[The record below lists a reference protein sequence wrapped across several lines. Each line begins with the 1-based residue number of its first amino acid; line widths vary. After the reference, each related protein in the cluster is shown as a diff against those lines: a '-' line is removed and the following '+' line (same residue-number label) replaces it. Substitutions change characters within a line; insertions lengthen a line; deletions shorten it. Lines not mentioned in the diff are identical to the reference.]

1 MEACLTPDQKV
12 ACSNHVGVTNF
23 FSFPLS
29 HFLLISNHNF
39 FVFVFFVGLLLLIVP
54 QVCPV
59 RNISAAETVPRL
71 PLVFL
76 LLFSFHLV
84 YSMHQRKKTSVTPAT
99 FVSVNVTAGHGCH
112 NCAS

>member
-39 FVFVFFVGLLLLIVP
+39 FVFVFFCGLVTVNCSSGLSSKEYFSCRNGSQASLVLL
-54 QVCPV
+54 
-59 RNISAAETVPRL
+59 
-71 PLVFL
+71 F
-76 LLFSFHLV
+76 FSFHLV

>member
-1 MEACLTPDQKV
+1 MGDIQRCADSIQVYRGMQT
-12 ACSNHVGVTNF
+12 
-23 FSFPLS
+23 
-29 HFLLISNHNF
+29 IYSNHNF
-39 FVFVFFVGLLLLIVP
+39 FCFCFFLGLLQLIVS
-54 QVCPV
+54 QFCPV
-59 RNISAAETVPRL
+59 RNISAAEMVPRP